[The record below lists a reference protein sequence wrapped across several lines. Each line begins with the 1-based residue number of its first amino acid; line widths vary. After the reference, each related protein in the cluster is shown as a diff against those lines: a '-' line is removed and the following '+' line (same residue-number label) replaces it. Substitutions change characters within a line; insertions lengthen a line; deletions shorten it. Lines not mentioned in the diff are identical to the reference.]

1 MCYNDGGDNMKKYTI
16 NEKEY
21 ELIKDYR
28 DGFDLAEVTEKLTE
42 YFDDYDYI
50 LGDWAY
56 SKLRLKGFCD
66 KDNKIFKEINDYS
79 LIEEYIKD
87 NCAYNCKYFILKKI
101 TKE

>member
-1 MCYNDGGDNMKKYTI
+1 MKKYTI

-21 ELIKDYR
+21 ELVKDYR
-28 DGFDLAEVTEKLTE
+28 NGFDLTEVTDKLTE
-42 YFDDYDYI
+42 YFDGYDYI

-66 KDNKIFKEINDYS
+66 KDNELFKDINDYQM
-79 LIEEYIKD
+79 IEDYIKD

-101 TKE
+101 SN